1 MHCSF
6 SLDALFLFGLAR
18 SWSTSHGG
26 LGTLSLSTTNS
37 ITWFLDEL
45 IPCVYTKSST

>member
-1 MHCSF
+1 MHCPF
-6 SLDALFLFGLAR
+6 PLDALFLSGLAR
-18 SWSTSHGG
+18 SRSISQGE

-37 ITWFLDEL
+37 ITWFLDAL